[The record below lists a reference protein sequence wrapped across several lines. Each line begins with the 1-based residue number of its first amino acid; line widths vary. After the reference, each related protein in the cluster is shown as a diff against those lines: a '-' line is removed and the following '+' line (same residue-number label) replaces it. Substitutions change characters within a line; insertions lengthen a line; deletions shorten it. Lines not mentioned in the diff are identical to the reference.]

1 MAVKTFGFIEK
12 LGFEDRFR
20 RPGQHPQRILPV
32 EQQRPDAVFGRT
44 AVGDPVVER
53 QPSRLGQNRR
63 RAAPPIFSSQVPS
76 RPVMSSSLGLS
87 SQASR
92 SSENF
97 SQIEG
102 YFTP

>member
-53 QPSRLGQNRR
+53 QPSRLGQDRR
-63 RAAPPIFSSQVPS
+63 RAAADLLLPGPLAAGDEQFAGLVLPGQQV
-76 RPVMSSSLGLS
+76 
-87 SQASR
+87 
-92 SSENF
+92 
-97 SQIEG
+97 EG

>member
-12 LGFEDRFR
+12 FGFEDRFR

-32 EQQRPDAVFGRT
+32 EQQRPDAVFGR
-44 AVGDPVVER
+44 ASVGYPVVER
-53 QPSRLGQNRR
+53 QPPGGVL
-63 RAAPPIFSSQVPS
+63 PPIFSSQVPS
-76 RPVMSSSLGLS
+76 RPAISRWLGLS

>member
-12 LGFEDRFR
+12 FGFEDRFR
-20 RPGQHPQRILPV
+20 RPGQHPQWILPV
-32 EQQRPDAVFGRT
+32 EQQRPDAVFGRA
-44 AVGDPVVER
+44 AVGNSVVER
-53 QPSRLGQNRR
+53 QPPWIGGVL
-63 RAAPPIFSSQVPS
+63 PPIFSSQVPS
-76 RPVMSSSLGLS
+76 RPAISRWLGLS
-87 SQASR
+87 SHASR